1 MNELKLAKTPQAE
14 IRRSRFVH
22 EFVKNGGN
30 GTQAVLSA
38 GYLTRRRGGKTPLGK
53 VASITSAG
61 LLQVPSVRQEIINAF
76 SNRGMTLDNVMD
88 IHYRN
93 LSQTDN
99 ISASQT
105 AVRDYY
111 RLAGLEQRSAKVQV
125 KFNISE

>member
-1 MNELKLAKTPQAE
+1 MNEHNLAIASRAKV
-14 IRRSRFVH
+14 RRAMFVQKFI
-22 EFVKNGGN
+22 ENGGN
-30 GTQAVLSA
+30 GTQAALDA
-38 GYLTRRRGGKTPLGK
+38 GYLQKRRGGKSSLRKAAG
-53 VASITSAG
+53 ITAAG
-61 LLQVPSVRQEIINAF
+61 ILAVPSVRAEILNAF
-76 SNRGMTLDNVMD
+76 ASRGMSLDKVMD